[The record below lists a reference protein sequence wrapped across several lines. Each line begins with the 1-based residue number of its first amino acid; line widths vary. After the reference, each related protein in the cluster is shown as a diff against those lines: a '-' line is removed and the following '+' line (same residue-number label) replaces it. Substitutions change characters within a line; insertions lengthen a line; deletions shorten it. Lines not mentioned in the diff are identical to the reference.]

1 MSGPHRNAKIEGMAS
16 DLNLIGYRYNIILS
30 IFFIVYLS
38 VEVPSNV
45 VLKHVGPRYYSKR
58 DAHSL

>member
-1 MSGPHRNAKIEGMAS
+1 MAT

-45 VLKHVGPRYYSKR
+45 VLKHVGPRYYSAYLSTNVSTR
-58 DAHSL
+58 LYDH